1 MSSDIQ
7 SALEL
12 IVLNNYLSPFRITIV
27 TSKPVLTFSQEIEYI
42 WCRPWTWV
50 STMFVVVR
58 YIGLCWVIVLFLI
71 YGSAFVVF
79 HSAVDLVMI
88 LRVYAMWNRSRM
100 ILYILLFIFVLQTI
114 IIVVLDGSYDNPST
128 HFPVTVAQV
137 LDFSFCKL
145 SYINT
150 PSTLFVYRI
159 APRFV
164 LSAALVIFAVS
175 QTLKQSFEMYKATK
189 QWQPNRYMQKLV
201 GDGII
206 YFIVYVLISLYPSCP
221 STFACAPDTSILLQ
235 ILTMKMFAPTYRNV
249 LYQVFGVL
257 RPSNDIATIPLT
269 ILLLITFYTLIPR
282 FIIGIRELY
291 ACDIRRGRFHID
303 TGFGMQSRS
312 NAGLDTTVSAIVF
325 MDGHQGPEVEGD
337 TDNSGDLELGRVHA
351 SGLYEDS
358 PIGGR
363 GVGSMGERS
372 ESRG

>member
-1 MSSDIQ
+1 MM
-7 SALEL
+7 
-12 IVLNNYLSPFRITIV
+12 LNR
-27 TSKPVLTFSQEIEYI
+27 
-42 WCRPWTWV
+42 CR
-50 STMFVVVR
+50 
-58 YIGLCWVIVLFLI
+58 VLFLI

-206 YFIVYVLISLYPSCP
+206 YFIV
-221 STFACAPDTSILLQ
+221 
-235 ILTMKMFAPTYRNV
+235 NV

-337 TDNSGDLELGRVHA
+337 MDNSGDLELGRVHA